1 MFYKLYSLET
11 VKRINFFIV
20 RLKINM
26 KNHFYLDIFLHFGK
40 SKEFGDDLNVFVR
53 IIILNAFVG
62 TLTTE
67 VGAHMP

>member
-1 MFYKLYSLET
+1 M
-11 VKRINFFIV
+11 